1 MRKITVCLLAGL
13 AAGCMLAAPVQA
25 ASWGDEV
32 FVSLGPADPQE
43 AYQDNGVLWEGWRQL
58 APDWDYFIDARPTPI
73 QEETRD
79 STGWR
84 KKEG

>member
-43 AYQDNGVLWEGWRQL
+43 AYQDNGVL
-58 APDWDYFIDARPTPI
+58 
-73 QEETRD
+73 
-79 STGWR
+79 
-84 KKEG
+84 